1 MLFHNNGER
10 CNYDIISRLWL
21 WEVMA
26 LSDCISVICGYTVV
40 RISFLSTHMK
50 GRGKKKVKFKKF
62 AHDLF
67 TDNETFKLI
76 LYGI

>member
-1 MLFHNNGER
+1 
-10 CNYDIISRLWL
+10 
-21 WEVMA
+21 MA

-50 GRGKKKVKFKKF
+50 GRGKNVIFKKI

-67 TDNETFKLI
+67 TDNKTFKLI
-76 LYGI
+76 FYGI